1 MSPRKRKK
9 KLSRQYPLV
18 GEMESKIGRVW
29 RGPREGSV
37 GEGGRPSST
46 LVVERG
52 LMEDW
57 GWLWRFHGYRC
68 R

>member
-1 MSPRKRKK
+1 
-9 KLSRQYPLV
+9 
-18 GEMESKIGRVW
+18 MESKVACVW
-29 RGPREGSV
+29 TAPREGSV